1 MNKKS
6 KIYKR
11 AMVSCLISS
20 LIVIS
25 ILNTGCA
32 KQKEVPNNKEVTQI
46 KDEPKTVLTK
56 QEFQQL
62 YSDIEK
68 FKGKS
73 VDFYAR
79 IFVTPDKDDKGT
91 YIQAYAN
98 NDNNKNTLIAI
109 KDSNTDFKNGDIIH
123 VIGVVDKKFEGKNKL
138 GALIAMPII
147 VASIVE
153 KSEYTTA
160 FSPAIKTFDI
170 NKEQN
175 QNGYIVKLKKVETA
189 EKETR
194 VYISITNHMIKDSI
208 TLYTPDVKLIQ
219 GSKQLI
225 SEYNPEAN
233 YPEMNHE
240 FLPGITDDGILSY
253 KPIDL
258 NGESLK
264 IIINGSCDNYDIKI
278 KPFIFEIPLK

>member
-6 KIYKR
+6 KICKK

-20 LIVIS
+20 LIFIS
-25 ILNTGCA
+25 MLTTGCA
-32 KQKEVPNNKEVTQI
+32 NQKEVSNNQEVTQT
-46 KDEPKTVLTK
+46 KDEPKPVLTK

-98 NDNNKNTLIAI
+98 NDNNKNTFIAI
-109 KDSNTDFKNGDIIH
+109 KDSNIDFKNGDIIH
-123 VIGVVDKKFEGKNKL
+123 VIGVVDKKIEGKNTL
-138 GALIAMPII
+138 GSLITMPII
-147 VASIVE
+147 VASIIE
-153 KSEYTTA
+153 KSDYTTA
-160 FSPAIKTFDI
+160 FSTSIKTFNI
-170 NKEQN
+170 NEEQN
-175 QNGYIVKLKKVETA
+175 QNGYVVKIKKVELA

-194 VYISITNHMIKDSI
+194 VYLSVINSMIKDSI
-208 TLYTPDVKLIQ
+208 TLYTSDVKLVQ
-219 GSKQLI
+219 GSTQLV
-225 SEYNPEAN
+225 SEYNHEAN

-258 NGESLK
+258 NGETLK
-264 IIINGSCDNYDIKI
+264 IIINGSCNNYDIKI